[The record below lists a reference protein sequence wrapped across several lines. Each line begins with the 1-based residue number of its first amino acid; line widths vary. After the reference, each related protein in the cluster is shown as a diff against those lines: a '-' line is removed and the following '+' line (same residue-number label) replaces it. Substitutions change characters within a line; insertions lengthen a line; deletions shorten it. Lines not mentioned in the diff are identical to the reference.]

1 MAQMFMPASVQ
12 RAAILLVMLL
22 ITPLAAA
29 DPPPGQPDVAN
40 DICSTWNSA
49 SGVCDD
55 YDSALDHTPGQEWM
69 RSSVEIGIEDA
80 EMVEMKVGLAVHEMS
95 RDDLQLSDLDLEGDS
110 APWDGIP
117 ADYIR
122 NYQSLYRGGGDT
134 VSDLMLERIEE
145 IMEEFIDINFPNIN
159 TTTIGTVSEVDF
171 KSQPDATCV
180 YNSDYDSIDEV
191 NGFDNDPFQPPL
203 CFEVVLQMEVDTSAF
218 GLKPETSDINR
229 MMQGML
235 TMGAVLTS
243 EFNASSPMGH
253 SVELSVVPPDY
264 ADVSSVEAPGSTK
277 TTMRDGHP
285 QTYSL
290 IAVDNTQAVTEAA
303 LNSVRLV
310 SELVHRSITTP
321 TASINLREP
330 SLKIDLIVD
339 ATDTQN
345 SRFDLEISIHYL
357 DSITLDDWG
366 ADLHDGTIEIPWV
379 TSDGIRLLNQEVD
392 EDLSAILQGIP
403 VEELSSAFSDA
414 LGADI
419 WFGAPQF
426 AQPDSEG
433 GLDFRHTPGVTCEES
448 LEVSYCIEGKDAMG
462 GIWPVVLETTSQ
474 STPMRVSSVVERMLE
489 NSGGDITTIDLSKV
503 TDEDLASI
511 MNVVEVEL
519 STDTGWLQ
527 DLLPDDMPS
536 TELTL
541 TLHLPEWIES
551 TIGDPST
558 VVIAAPVTGGGEQDF
573 GFAGTRIFDWRHPI
587 CLESDP
593 CEDDS
598 PDLICGSN
606 QKTCVSLDIVVD
618 IEKFAIRET
627 SFAAEVEFTAEVVL
641 EIYRLD
647 IDLGEDDIVLHPVPA
662 DLLRRAIVM
671 GDRLQG
677 GLLAGSDL
685 EAPLDLGVGE
695 PIDVEISNLGMEM
708 LGEELEMRSGEV
720 IDAEGPFE
728 TVQDFGMGP
737 YTISTSLIHA
747 SVSPLLGFGDTT
759 MPSNSEVGDSVPLR
773 FGFSIERTV
782 VTAALR
788 GEDIDIKAQP
798 AAIGFAIATQ
808 MAAAFGSPVLTDSG
822 IQVEGAEFFLEVTPL
837 MEHTVFGTIRSSAR
851 MEIHLPSSVRLLSF
865 ESRMGLGELTEA
877 DGRQVVV
884 YRTPVCPDAT
894 TWAQCSKNS
903 DIVSYSVEVS
913 WMFVLGEL
921 APYLFVLL
929 VGLGLLI
936 SRRRRFRK
944 ELEEKEQEESSA
956 EEQKITELAMESE
969 FGKLDDKIVV
979 VDETYFEEDEAEGK
993 PKEGEE
999 GWWED

>member
-1 MAQMFMPASVQ
+1 MALMFMPASMQ
-12 RAAILLVMLL
+12 RTAVLLIMLL
-22 ITPLAAA
+22 MAPIAAA
-29 DPPPGQPDVAN
+29 DPPPGQPDVVN
-40 DICSTWNSA
+40 DICATWNSV

-55 YDSALDHTPGQEWM
+55 YDSSLDQTPGQEWM

-80 EMVEMKVGLAVHEMS
+80 EMVEMKVGLSVHEMS

-122 NYQSLYRGGGDT
+122 NYQSLHRGGGDT

-145 IMEEFIDINFPNIN
+145 IMEEFIDINFPNVN
-159 TTTIGTVSEVDF
+159 TTTITTVSEVDF
-171 KSQPDATCV
+171 KAQPDANCV
-180 YNSDYDSIDEV
+180 YDSDYDSIDEV
-191 NGFDNDPFQPPL
+191 NDFDNDPFQPPL

-253 SVELSVVPPDY
+253 SVELSVIPPDY

-277 TTMRDGHP
+277 MTMRDGHP

-303 LNSVRLV
+303 LDSVRLV

-321 TASINLREP
+321 TASINPREP

-357 DSITLDDWG
+357 DSVTLDDWS

-426 AQPDSEG
+426 AQADSEG
-433 GLDFRHTPGVTCEES
+433 GLDFRHTPGVTCEEA
-448 LEVSYCIEGKDAMG
+448 LEVSYCVEGKDAMG
-462 GIWPVVLETTSQ
+462 GTWPVVLETTSQ

-503 TDEDLASI
+503 TDDDLASI

-527 DLLPDDMPS
+527 DLLPDGMPS

-558 VVIAAPVTGGGEQDF
+558 VVITAPPTGGGEQDF

-598 PDLICGSN
+598 PDLICGPN

-627 SFAAEVEFTAEVVL
+627 SFAAEVEFTAEVVM
-641 EIYRLD
+641 EIYRLG
-647 IDLGEDDIVLHPVPA
+647 IDLGEDDITLHPVPA

-708 LGEELEMRSGEV
+708 LGEELEMRSSEI
-720 IDAEGPFE
+720 IDAEGSFN

-737 YTISTSLIHA
+737 YTISADLLHLP
-747 SVSPLLGFGDTT
+747 VSPSLGFGDTT

-773 FGFSIERTV
+773 FGFKIERTV

-798 AAIGFAIATQ
+798 AAIGFIIANQ
-808 MAAAFGSPVLTDSG
+808 MAAAFGSPILTDSG
-822 IQVEGAEFFLEVTPL
+822 VQVEGAEFFLEVTPL

-851 MEIHLPSSVRLLSF
+851 MEIHLPNSVRLLSF
-865 ESRMGLGELTEA
+865 ESQMDLGELTEV

-921 APYLFVLL
+921 TPYLFVLL

-936 SRRRRFRK
+936 SRRRRRK
-944 ELEEKEQEESSA
+944 MERNEKKQEESSA
-956 EEQKITELAMESE
+956 EEQKIAELAMESE

-979 VDETYFEEDEAEGK
+979 VDEAYFEEEVKEESKEDEED
-993 PKEGEE
+993 
-999 GWWED
+999 WWEN

>member
-1 MAQMFMPASVQ
+1 MAQMCMPASVK
-12 RAAILLVMLL
+12 RAAVLLVMLL

-49 SGVCDD
+49 NGVCDD

-145 IMEEFIDINFPNIN
+145 IMEEFIDINFPNVN
-159 TTTIGTVSEVDF
+159 TTTIGTVSELDF
-171 KSQPDATCV
+171 KSQPDASCV
-180 YNSDYDSIDEV
+180 YDSDYDSIDEV

-253 SVELSVVPPDY
+253 SVELSVIPPDY

-303 LNSVRLV
+303 LDSVRLV
-310 SELVHRSITTP
+310 SELVHRSISTP
-321 TASINLREP
+321 TASIDLREP

-366 ADLHDGTIEIPWV
+366 AYLHDGTIEIPWV
-379 TSDGIRLLNQEVD
+379 TSDGIRLLDQEVD
-392 EDLSAILQGIP
+392 EDLSAIIQGIP
-403 VEELSSAFSDA
+403 IGDLSSAFSDA

-426 AQPDSEG
+426 AQADSEG

-448 LEVSYCIEGKDAMG
+448 LEVSYCVEGKDAMG
-462 GIWPVVLETTSQ
+462 GTWPVVLETTSQ

-511 MNVVEVEL
+511 MNVVEVGL

-558 VVIAAPVTGGGEQDF
+558 VVITAPVTGGGEQDF
-573 GFAGTRIFDWRHPI
+573 GFAGTRIFDWRHSI

-641 EIYRLD
+641 EIYRLG
-647 IDLGEDDIVLHPVPA
+647 IDLGEDDIILHPVPA

-708 LGEELEMRSGEV
+708 LGEELEMRSSEV
-720 IDAEGPFE
+720 IDAEGSFE

-737 YTISTSLIHA
+737 YTISADFADTP
-747 SVSPLLGFGDTT
+747 VSPSLGFGDTT

-788 GEDIDIKAQP
+788 GENIDIKAQP
-798 AAIGFAIATQ
+798 AAIGFVIATQ

-851 MEIHLPSSVRLLSF
+851 MEIHLPSSIRLLSF
-865 ESRMGLGELTEA
+865 ESRMGLGELTEV

-903 DIVSYSVEVS
+903 DIVSYSLEVS

-944 ELEEKEQEESSA
+944 EREEKEQEKSSV

-969 FGKLDDKIVV
+969 FGKLDDRLVV
-979 VDETYFEEDEAEGK
+979 VDEAFFKEDEVEGK